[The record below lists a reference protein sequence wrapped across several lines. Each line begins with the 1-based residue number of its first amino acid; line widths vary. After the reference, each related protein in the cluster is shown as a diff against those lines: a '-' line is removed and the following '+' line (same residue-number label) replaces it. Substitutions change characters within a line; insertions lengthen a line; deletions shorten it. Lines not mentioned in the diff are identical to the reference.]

1 MRGSKNLEVER
12 FVNYLASSKDLKFSK
27 TALRRFK
34 KEVDIKHIVE
44 GFQTYDESTSK
55 LPPSRRGIKLSSKD
69 QKIADRIGISK
80 QTMIDEVIKEKYNV
94 FMENKKIM
102 RNVES
107 PILSDFKKFSARNLE
122 KKLEYKYATLKDD
135 KQLLTRLRRQIT
147 LKEGIK
153 KKDISRSSEIG
164 KAIRGKDLASW
175 KDYDSKKITYIYDS
189 EATQKLYEKYE
200 DSYRRSHNGEKPP
213 SPPPKIDAI
222 YKIYYDGL
230 DTDLKCQ
237 ISEEGKNKNITLV

>member
-12 FVNYLASSKDLKFSK
+12 FVNYLAFSKDLKFSK

-34 KEVDIKHIVE
+34 KEIDIKHIVE

-69 QKIADRIGISK
+69 QKIADRLGISK

-102 RNVES
+102 RDTVN
-107 PILSDFKKFSARNLE
+107 PILSDFKRFSSKTLE
-122 KKLEYKYATLKDD
+122 KKLEYKFASTSE
-135 KQLLTRLRRQIT
+135 RRKMTIS
-147 LKEGIK
+147 EGIK

-164 KAIRGKDLASW
+164 KAIREKDFASW
-175 KDYDSKKITYIYDS
+175 SNYDSKKISYVYDS
-189 EATQKLYEKYE
+189 EATQALYQKYE
-200 DSYRRSHNGEKPP
+200 ESYRRTHNGEKPP

-230 DTDLKCQ
+230 DTNLECQ
-237 ISEEGKNKNITLV
+237 ISEEGKKKNITLV

>member
-12 FVNYLASSKDLKFSK
+12 FVNYLASSNDLKFSK

-69 QKIADRIGISK
+69 QKIADRLGISK

-102 RNVES
+102 RSVES
-107 PILSDFKKFSARNLE
+107 PILSDFKKFSSKALE
-122 KKLEYKYATLKDD
+122 KKLEYKFASTSE
-135 KQLLTRLRRQIT
+135 RRKMTIS
-147 LKEGIK
+147 EGIK

-164 KAIRGKDLASW
+164 KAIREKDLASW
-175 KDYDSKKITYIYDS
+175 SDYDSKKLTYIYDS
-189 EATQKLYEKYE
+189 EATQMLYQKYE
-200 DSYRRSHNGEKPP
+200 ESYRRSHNGEKPP

-230 DTDLKCQ
+230 DTNLKCQ
-237 ISEEGKNKNITLV
+237 ISEEGKKKNITLV